1 MPTPT
6 PTPTG
11 DEGWSPFMT
20 AGVPIELAYR
30 RDGRTISM
38 RTIDWQIDPN
48 EATTGNIRSAADG
61 RLIETRHELAADL
74 EPDDL
79 PGQLDDR
86 AAERVGKSYSL
97 IDAALMSDAAYTIRT
112 LASYSLIDA
121 ALMSDAAYTIRTLA
135 ALLDGVMADD
145 PQAIRDAALWLATN
159 RPEGGEG

>member
-6 PTPTG
+6 PTPPPDLPTVDDLG
-11 DEGWSPFMT
+11 PHGLEFYSYGPT
-20 AGVPIELAYR
+20 AHGLGPILSV
-30 RDGRTISM
+30 TP
-38 RTIDWQIDPN
+38 DWQIDPN
-48 EATTGNIRSAADG
+48 EAATGNIRATADG

-79 PGQLDDR
+79 PQQLDDR
-86 AAERVGKSYSL
+86 AAERVGK
-97 IDAALMSDAAYTIRT
+97 
-112 LASYSLIDA
+112 SYSLIDA

>member
-38 RTIDWQIDPN
+38 RTTDWQIDPN
-48 EATTGNIRSAADG
+48 KAATGNIGSAADG
-61 RLIETRHELAADL
+61 RLIETCHELAADL

-86 AAERVGKSYSL
+86 AAERVGK
-97 IDAALMSDAAYTIRT
+97 
-112 LASYSLIDA
+112 SYSLIDA